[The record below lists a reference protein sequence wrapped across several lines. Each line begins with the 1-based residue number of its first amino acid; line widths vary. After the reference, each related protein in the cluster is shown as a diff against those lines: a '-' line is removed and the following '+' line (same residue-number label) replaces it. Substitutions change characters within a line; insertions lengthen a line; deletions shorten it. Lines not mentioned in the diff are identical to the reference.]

1 MQEEIRWAMLP
12 MLGNHA
18 GRQEFTMDR
27 LFERFE
33 HDMELAG
40 LAERTR
46 AHYRD
51 AVRDYAKFF
60 GRSPAK
66 LGHEDLRR
74 WSKHLLD
81 SGVGDGRL
89 RQHFSALKFLY
100 AKTLAKPNAVA
111 FLSFR
116 GKSGPLLD
124 ILSAEQVQGVLAAL
138 RSPRIRMLFT
148 VMYATGMRLKE
159 ARYLETHDIN
169 AQRGVIVVK
178 HAKGGKERLVPLS
191 QTLHSQLREYWK
203 TERPTAP
210 FLFPSTQAAVPICP
224 DVPRKALKLAA
235 KQAGVRCKVSPHT
248 LRHCFAT
255 HALEAG
261 VDIRTIQVMLGHTS
275 IHTTMRY
282 SRVATGLIANAADLL
297 SLLPVQRR

>member
-1 MQEEIRWAMLP
+1 
-12 MLGNHA
+12 
-18 GRQEFTMDR
+18 MDK

-46 AHYRD
+46 ILYRD
-51 AVRDYAKFF
+51 AIRDYAKFF
-60 GRSPAK
+60 GRSPAR

-100 AKTLAKPNAVA
+100 AKTLARPRVVA

-116 GKSGPLLD
+116 GKTGPLLD
-124 ILSAEQVQGVLAAL
+124 ILSAEQVQRVLAAL
-138 RSPRIRMLFT
+138 RRPRIRMLFT
-148 VMYATGMRLKE
+148 TMYATGMRLKE
-159 ARYLETHDIN
+159 ARYLETHDIK
-169 AQRGVIVVK
+169 AGRGVIVVK
-178 HAKGGKERLVPLS
+178 YAKGGRERLAPLS
-191 QTLHSQLREYWK
+191 PTLLSQLREYWK

-210 FLFPSTQAAVPICP
+210 LLFPSTREAVPICP

-261 VDIRTIQVMLGHTS
+261 VNIRTIQVMLGHTS

>member
-1 MQEEIRWAMLP
+1 
-12 MLGNHA
+12 
-18 GRQEFTMDR
+18 MDQTR
-27 LFERFE
+27 ERFL
-33 HDMELAG
+33 HDTELAG

-46 AHYRD
+46 SHYLD
-51 AVRDYAKFF
+51 AVRDYSKFF
-60 GRSPAK
+60 GRSPK
-66 LGHEDLRR
+66 DLGHEDLRV

-100 AKTLAKPNAVA
+100 AKTLARPDAVA

-116 GKSGPLLD
+116 GKTGPLLD
-124 ILSAEQVQGVLAAL
+124 ILSAEQVERVLASL
-138 RSPRIRMLFT
+138 RRPHIRMLFT
-148 VMYATGMRLKE
+148 TMYATGMRLKE

-178 HAKGGKERLVPLS
+178 CAKGGKERLVPLS

-210 FLFPSTQAAVPICP
+210 FLFPSTRTADPVCP

-235 KQAGVRCKVSPHT
+235 KQAGITTKVSPHT
-248 LRHCFAT
+248 MRHCFAT
-255 HALEAG
+255 HMLEAG
-261 VDIRTIQVMLGHTS
+261 VELRTIQVMLGHTS
-275 IHTTMRY
+275 IHTTTRY